1 MDQIAD
7 GGELKRA
14 RLEREAGDSHRPSG
28 RGHNNHENSQEKGSK
43 NRKRDEVKTITRVI
57 ELEGIQKNY
66 RIGES
71 EFAVLKGID
80 LDIEA
85 GEFIALMGPSGSG
98 KSTLMNIVGC
108 LDRPSGGRFILL
120 GQDISQTSDE
130 ELARIRREE
139 LGFIFQTFNLIG
151 RISVLKNVEVPMML
165 SCVARERRR
174 SRALELLESVGIS
187 HRSDFSP
194 SNISGGERQRV
205 AIARALANDPKII
218 IADEPTGNLDLK
230 NSEEVM
236 KILSS
241 LNRDG
246 RTIIMVTHNPEITG
260 NCSRVIR
267 LRDGRIMESA
277 S

>member
-1 MDQIAD
+1 M
-7 GGELKRA
+7 
-14 RLEREAGDSHRPSG
+14 
-28 RGHNNHENSQEKGSK
+28 
-43 NRKRDEVKTITRVI
+43 KTITRVI

-174 SRALELLESVGIS
+174 SRALELLESANPTTGILLFENKIELDYIKIYDMLGVLVYES
-187 HRSDFSP
+187 KFKPEIDI
-194 SNISGGERQRV
+194 SNLNQGIYLLKLYNKGNKIEKCTRV
-205 AIARALANDPKII
+205 ALCSMNNLYSKILKHFFFFYPANDDIH
-218 IADEPTGNLDLK
+218 TN
-230 NSEEVM
+230 
-236 KILSS
+236 
-241 LNRDG
+241 
-246 RTIIMVTHNPEITG
+246 
-260 NCSRVIR
+260 
-267 LRDGRIMESA
+267 
-277 S
+277 